1 MSYRPFNPW
10 KLTSFLLG
18 AALVTSLAREVP
30 SADAAGPARLS
41 KALTALKASKKFL
54 EEAKDPPAPFHQQSM
69 MEVTQAIGAVEREI
83 KAYEAASAKEKEKEK
98 KDGPKKDAASKP
110 KKADAPKSDAPKTKR
125 PSNDD
130 AEE

>member
-10 KLTSFLLG
+10 KLTSALLA
-18 AALVTSLAREVP
+18 AALLASLARDVP
-30 SADAAGPARLS
+30 VADAAGPARLT

-69 MEVTQAIGAVEREI
+69 MVVTQAIGAVEREI

-98 KDGPKKDAASKP
+98 KDGKKPDASKKEP
-110 KKADAPKSDAPKTKR
+110 KKSDAPKTKR

-130 AEE
+130 SEE